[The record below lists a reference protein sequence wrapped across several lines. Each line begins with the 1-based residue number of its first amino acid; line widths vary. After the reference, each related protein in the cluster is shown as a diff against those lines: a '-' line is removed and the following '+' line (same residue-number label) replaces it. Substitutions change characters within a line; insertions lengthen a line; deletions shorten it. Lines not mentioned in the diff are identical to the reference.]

1 MAMTHPRRALVTAP
15 LRGEALDAL
24 RRLAEVELDPWI
36 DHTPIKLHGPDDLAE
51 RLDRCGATLLVCE
64 ADFVSGPVFE
74 RPLEVV
80 AATRGVPSNVD
91 LAGATAAGVPV
102 VCAPGRN
109 ADAVAELTIGLLIAL
124 TRRILPADRDVRT
137 GNVFG
142 ETLPYQR
149 YRAWEIAGR
158 TVGIVGYGAVGRA
171 LAWRLEGLGMK
182 VITSDPFAPDASHEL
197 DDLLAESDVVSV
209 HAAVTPETIG
219 MFDAARFAAMKP
231 GAVFI
236 NASRAALHDLDA
248 LVATL
253 EGGHLGGAALDHF
266 DGEQLPEGHPLTL
279 RDDVVL
285 TPHIGGA
292 TYDTET
298 RHSAMVVAD
307 IERVLSGVRPE
318 RLANPEV
325 WNVRT

>member
-1 MAMTHPRRALVTAP
+1 MTHPRRALVTAP

>member
-1 MAMTHPRRALVTAP
+1 LVTAP
-15 LRGEALDAL
+15 LRGDALDAL

-36 DHTPIKLHGPDDLAE
+36 DHTPIRLHGPDDLAE
-51 RLDRCGATLLVCE
+51 RLDRCGATVLVCE
-64 ADFVSGPVFE
+64 ADFVSGPVFD

-91 LAGATAAGVPV
+91 LTDATAAGVPV

-109 ADAVAELTIGLLIAL
+109 ADAVAELTVGLLIAL

-149 YRAWEIAGR
+149 YRAWELAGR

-182 VITSDPFAPDASHEL
+182 VITSDPFAPDASHDL
-197 DDLLAESDVVSV
+197 DELLAESDVVSV
-209 HAAVTPETIG
+209 HAAVTPDTIG
-219 MFDAARFAAMKP
+219 LFDAAKFAAMRP
-231 GAVFI
+231 GAVFV

-248 LVATL
+248 LVAAL

-266 DGEQLPEGHPLTL
+266 DGEQLPEGHPLTS

-298 RHSAMVVAD
+298 RHTEMVVAD

-325 WNVRT
+325 WNART